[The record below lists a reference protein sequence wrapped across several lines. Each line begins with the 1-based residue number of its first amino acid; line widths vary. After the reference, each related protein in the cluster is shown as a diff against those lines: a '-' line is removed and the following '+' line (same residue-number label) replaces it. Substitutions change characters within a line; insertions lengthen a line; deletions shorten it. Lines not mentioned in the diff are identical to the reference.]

1 MDRNHEHLRKKA
13 EILLSDS
20 NTEITHMS
28 AEEIQE
34 LLSQLQVHQIELE
47 MRNDELSKTNLELA
61 TSRERYAQLYNAG
74 TVGYLTLNE
83 DGLIQHANRAA
94 AIILDCPVDK
104 LVDKKLAAFI
114 LPDDQ
119 DKYYLFLRNYA
130 LQQPDQTLTVRLGF
144 VAQPISS
151 LQCPGMKL
159 TNCTQES
166 CSQYHRFTYLECR
179 HAVNFDN
186 NGNHDICLTINDVSD
201 RIVAQ
206 ESIACLNEKL
216 EQKIAIQNKELLDS
230 NLALQKKLEELS
242 YSRHQLREREEKL
255 NAIFNAAIEGII
267 TIDKSGII
275 VSGNSAIETIF
286 GYSPEELTGCNIAT
300 LIPVEKRKSHKGFV
314 KTPVMHQYDRI
325 RTVDGIRKDG
335 SFVPLDISIA
345 EFSIDGVKY
354 FTSIVRDVSLRK
366 LKEQEDK
373 EHLDALA
380 HVTRLGLMGE
390 IASGIAHEVNQPLTA
405 ITGYTQACLNFAQ
418 AEKPDLIQLREILQ
432 KTYQQALKAG
442 QIIHRMRE
450 FVTFRTI
457 HRSKVEI
464 NDLINIC
471 ISLCAADLKQNNIVQ
486 RFDLAKNSPDVYVDS
501 VQIEQVM
508 LNLIRNSI
516 DALQNLP
523 ENTQRVLTIQSRLDD
538 DHNSI
543 EVRVKD
549 NGPGI
554 AKTEQE
560 KILTP
565 FYTTKKSGMGM
576 GLSISQSIIKANGGT
591 LTFNSKLGKGT
602 TFYFTLP
609 IQEQ

>member
-1 MDRNHEHLRKKA
+1 MDKHFENLRKRA
-13 EILLSDS
+13 ED
-20 NTEITHMS
+20 
-28 AEEIQE
+28 
-34 LLSQLQVHQIELE
+34 LLSQSSTDIARLSTEDIQKLIYEFQVHQIELE
-47 MRNDELSKTNLELA
+47 LQNDELNKANQELSA
-61 TSRERYAQLYNAG
+61 SRERYAQLYNSG

-83 DGLIQHANRAA
+83 EGVIRHANRAA
-94 AIILDCPVDK
+94 AMILDCPVDK
-104 LVDKKLAAFI
+104 LTGKKLGAFI

-130 LQQPDQTLTVRLGF
+130 SQQADQILTVRLGF
-144 VAQPISS
+144 VTKPFTS
-151 LQCPGMKL
+151 LQCPGNRL
-159 TNCTQES
+159 TSCTQES
-166 CSQYHRFTYLECR
+166 CSQYDLFTYLECR
-179 HAVNFDN
+179 HAVNFSNTGD
-186 NGNHDICLTINDVSD
+186 HDICLTITDVSD
-201 RIVAQ
+201 RIIAQ

-216 EQKIAIQNKELLDS
+216 GQKIVNQTQELIES
-230 NLALQKKLEELS
+230 NLQLQKKIEELHH
-242 YSRHQLREREEKL
+242 SRHQLMEREEKL

-286 GYSPEELTGCNIAT
+286 GYTPEELIGCNIAK
-300 LIPVEKRKSHKGFV
+300 LIPFEKRKSHRAFIKNLNL
-314 KTPVMHQYDRI
+314 HAYDRI

-335 SFVPLDISIA
+335 SLVPLDISIA
-345 EFSIDGVKY
+345 EFSIEGVKY

-366 LKEQEDK
+366 LKEHEDK

-390 IASGIAHEVNQPLTA
+390 MASGIAHEVNQPLTA
-405 ITGYTQACLNFAQ
+405 IAGYTQACLNFMQ

-457 HRSKVEI
+457 QRSTVAI
-464 NDLINIC
+464 NDLINVC
-471 ISLCAADLKQNNIVQ
+471 ISLCAADLKHNNIVQ
-486 RFDLAKNSPDVYVDS
+486 RFELAKNPPAIYVDS
-501 VQIEQVM
+501 VQIEQVL

-516 DALQNLP
+516 DALKNVS
-523 ENTQRVLTIQSRLDD
+523 ENTQRLLTIQSRLDN
-538 DHNSI
+538 DHSCI
-543 EVRVKD
+543 EIRVKD

-554 AKTEQE
+554 EKAEQE

-576 GLSISQSIIKANGGT
+576 GLSISQSIINANGGA
-591 LTFNSKLGKGT
+591 LTFNSKPGKGT

-609 IQEQ
+609 IQE